1 MNHSTVVTLTA
12 VALAAWP
19 MLAFGADKAPDLK
32 GKWTGKTY
40 SIVAGSGGFSA
51 SAPVGSLPSA
61 PITVGEYTLELD
73 PIVAFGYLLLTVDM
87 STKKPK
93 LTISFRSNA
102 QGVTHDSIALK
113 LT

>member
-1 MNHSTVVTLTA
+1 M
-12 VALAAWP
+12 
-19 MLAFGADKAPDLK
+19 
-32 GKWTGKTY
+32 
-40 SIVAGSGGFSA
+40 
-51 SAPVGSLPSA
+51 
-61 PITVGEYTLELD
+61 GEYTLEID

-102 QGVTHDSIALK
+102 QGVTHDSITLK